1 MMKRWILPIAA
12 KLGLIGASLGL
23 GVFSYLFA
31 HDLGL
36 DVGTLSP
43 AKEVFDPVSFFGSE
57 VVVDAEP
64 QLLAKVESPVDA
76 DGDALGVYYL
86 LQADGDL
93 VRVASTASGG
103 SEATRYASLADD
115 RTDTA
120 IGFSN
125 LALHPNFLM
134 KSEPGYGCFYVIAS
148 ELRGSALVDFS
159 PEFGG
164 GQEHHQD
171 VLYEYA
177 VEDPLLTEFRGTRR
191 ELMRLSQPGADHNVR
206 GLAFDPSGQ
215 LYVGVGDGAFAE
227 AGNHSP
233 SRNASSL
240 MNVYGKVLRI
250 DPLGRNSANGQ
261 YGIPGSN
268 PFCLVSEALPEL
280 WVFGLRSPQSLS
292 YDPIQQ
298 TLCIAENAGNGRD
311 EVNLS
316 LYGGEH
322 YGWDISENTDRLG
335 RTARARIS
343 EVVTGPAVSLDR
355 LAKSVART
363 SGSVIYRG
371 EQFPS
376 LAGNLLIASH
386 DGQLLALRPGDVGT
400 GVPRLAKVNLSRFG
414 NPRFTSLRQGPRG
427 EVILLCEGGE
437 VFEMRKNAALGTGN
451 SNQRALFCEVA
462 PLTPP
467 RG

>member
-1 MMKRWILPIAA
+1 MNRWILPIAA
-12 KLGLIGASLGL
+12 KVGLIGASLGL
-23 GVFSYLFA
+23 GALGYLFA
-31 HDLGL
+31 HDLGP
-36 DVGTLSP
+36 DFAAPSP
-43 AKEVFDPVSFFGSE
+43 PKEVFAPVSAFDAE
-57 VVVDAEP
+57 VVIDAEP

-76 DGDALGVYYL
+76 DGDALGIYYL
-86 LQADGDL
+86 LEADGDL
-93 VRVASTASGG
+93 VRVASTANGG
-103 SEATRYASLADD
+103 SEASRYARLADD

-134 KSEPGYGCFYVIAS
+134 KSEPGYGCFYVIVS
-148 ELRGSALVDFS
+148 EISGSALVDFS

-171 VLYEYA
+171 VLYEYS

-206 GLAFDPSGQ
+206 GLTFDPTGQ
-215 LYVGVGDGAFAE
+215 LYVGVGDGALAE
-227 AGNHSP
+227 AGNFSP

-261 YGIPGSN
+261 YGIPESN

-292 YDPIQQ
+292 YDPIQRA
-298 TLCIAENAGNGRD
+298 LCIAENAGNGRD

-322 YGWDISENTDRLG
+322 YGWDINENAERLG
-335 RTARARIS
+335 RAARARIS
-343 EVVTGPAVSLDR
+343 EVVTDPAVSLDR
-355 LAKSVART
+355 LSRSVART

-386 DGQLLALRPGDVGT
+386 DGQLLALRPGNAGT
-400 GVPRLAKVNLSRFG
+400 GEPRLVKVDLSRFG

-427 EVILLCEGGE
+427 EMILLCEGGE
-437 VFEMRKNAALGTGN
+437 VFEMRKNAALGTGTT
-451 SNQRALFCEVA
+451 NQRALFCKLA
-462 PLTPP
+462 PSTPY